1 MELYYGYLFR
11 FSLLILAVIIVIYVI
26 RSIVGPA
33 LADRILAVNAIGT
46 CTILAI
52 AILSLTMQ
60 EAYLL
65 DVCLVYAML
74 SFLAIIVLSAFVTRE
89 KIELD
94 ETGGA
99 GWTEEEKEILTQ
111 ATELA
116 DGSFIDPLFEVVEET
131 EEDQGDGLK
140 EKEEA

>member
-1 MELYYGYLFR
+1 MELYYQYLFR
-11 FSLLILAVIIVIYVI
+11 FSLLILAVIIVIYVV

-46 CTILAI
+46 STILAI
-52 AILSLTMQ
+52 SILSLSMQ
-60 EAYLL
+60 ESYLL

-74 SFLAIIVLSAFVTRE
+74 SFLAIIVLTAFVTRE

-94 ETGGA
+94 ESGGA
-99 GWTEEEKEILTQ
+99 GWTPDEAQILTQ
-111 ATELA
+111 ALRQDE
-116 DGSFIDPLFEVVEET
+116 GHFIDPLFDVEEGT
-131 EEDQGDGLK
+131 DSDQGDGLK